1 MRRSSCDRCQSQIFC
16 RKSRFLPKLWGPPL
30 NIATTFWYEKTRT
43 MSLPDRNKNSEDMLT
58 RFHRVRERVG
68 QTDTQTDRQTDT
80 ARRHRPRLCIASRSK
95 KKLVCVYDLGTPI
108 DVFVATSYLTRS
120 QLVIAVLSYVG
131 IQTLT
136 AVMTYYVS
144 ANSRV

>member
-1 MRRSSCDRCQSQIFC
+1 
-16 RKSRFLPKLWGPPL
+16 
-30 NIATTFWYEKTRT
+30 
-43 MSLPDRNKNSEDMLT
+43 MLT
-58 RFHRVRERVG
+58 RFDRIHERVG
-68 QTDTQTDRQTDT
+68 QTDRQTVT
-80 ARRHRPRLCIASRSK
+80 ARRHRPRLCIASRS

-108 DVFVATSYLTRS
+108 DVFVAMSYLTRS
-120 QLVIAVLSYVG
+120 LLVITVLSYVG

>member
-1 MRRSSCDRCQSQIFC
+1 MHS
-16 RKSRFLPKLWGPPL
+16 
-30 NIATTFWYEKTRT
+30 IA
-43 MSLPDRNKNSEDMLT
+43 
-58 RFHRVRERVG
+58 
-68 QTDTQTDRQTDT
+68 QQ
-80 ARRHRPRLCIASRSK
+80 

-108 DVFVATSYLTRS
+108 DVFVAMSYLTRS